1 MFLNYDLDSD
11 DEDQWT
17 EGLETDDAES
27 KIAQAVNVNDPI
39 SSLNLPYPIVFEQG
53 TSVNH
58 ALRAL
63 QVKEKN
69 CTLIVKNEKLSGIL
83 TERDILLKITGKGY
97 DLDIMTVDEI
107 MTPDPEFL
115 TSEDPIAYALNKMH
129 IGGFRHV
136 PIVDDSIK
144 PMGLI
149 SVTDIISIIA
159 DYFSREI
166 INLPPSNRAI
176 DSNQQEGG

>member
-63 QVKEKN
+63 QGKEKN
-69 CTLIVKNEKLSGIL
+69 CTL
-83 TERDILLKITGKGY
+83 LLK
-97 DLDIMTVDEI
+97 MR
-107 MTPDPEFL
+107 
-115 TSEDPIAYALNKMH
+115 N
-129 IGGFRHV
+129 
-136 PIVDDSIK
+136 
-144 PMGLI
+144 
-149 SVTDIISIIA
+149 
-159 DYFSREI
+159 
-166 INLPPSNRAI
+166 
-176 DSNQQEGG
+176 